1 MKRALI
7 IGLSAVGGLLALLVV
22 AAVVL
27 AFTLDPNDY
36 RDRIEAMV
44 ADRTG
49 RELAIEG
56 DIGLSYFPWLG
67 AEVGRTRLGN
77 AKGFGPDPF
86 ARIEAIDVRVRVL
99 PLLWGEV
106 AVGSTVLRGLEVR
119 LTRDEQGRTNWEDLV
134 PEAEP
139 GAPSEPAP
147 GPEGPPAGPMAGLTL
162 GGLEVR
168 DALLVWNDRQAGQE
182 ATISDL
188 QLTVGALRPGTSF
201 PVDGRF
207 QLRAGP
213 PETSGEL
220 RLEGRAGLSEDGRT
234 LRLEG
239 LTVSTDLA
247 GPGLP
252 GGKLRGQLAATGAY
266 HLGPGR
272 AVIDSARLT
281 TVGTELTV
289 TGEAT
294 DLNRAARFEGR
305 LEARVTD
312 PEQAGQALGAL
323 PLPASAMEGL
333 AMAGDL
339 SLDTADGSVA
349 FQEGALEGPGLE
361 GDLRLQ
367 AKGMGASGTG
377 RLDLEVVN
385 GKGLAKALGSMLPEG
400 IRGAGLNGAGAGT
413 ELRWSQTQDTAALS
427 GLKATLGP
435 AQITGGLELRGL
447 TSESPSYRGRLA
459 TNAFSPRELL
469 QEVGLPEPDTADPD
483 VLQRA
488 KLQVSLSGTPTRL
501 AAEELTAE
509 LDESRLTGSA
519 SVATASPLQVAFDL
533 ALNRMDIDRYLPPT
547 PDGNG
552 QATPGTAAAAGAEEL
567 PVEPLRGVN
576 ADGKVRAGRLKVQDL
591 RLTDLNARLKGS
603 EGKFR
608 LHPFTATLY
617 EGGYQGDVRLD
628 VTGDKPRI
636 SVTESLSQVSLGA
649 LLKDLTGRSYVDG
662 QADLDVDLSGN
673 GATVTELLQNL
684 GGKGEIRLR
693 NGAIQG
699 IDIGRAL
706 SAGYAALQG
715 DKASADSGGGT
726 DFRELRASARLEGGR
741 LLTRSLSIDS
751 QQLGLNGE
759 GALELLTG
767 KLDYKLDAQVKK
779 GAQGLPQALQGLQV
793 PVRLKGTWADPKIQ
807 PDIKGALQRA
817 LGQKGKEKAR
827 EKLDEGMEKQV
838 PEGLRDKA
846 KDLLNF

>member
-7 IGLSAVGGLLALLVV
+7 IGLSAVGGLLALLVL

-36 RDRIEAMV
+36 RDRIETLV
-44 ADRTG
+44 EERTG

-56 DIGLSYFPWLG
+56 EIGLSYFPWLG
-67 AEVGRTRLGN
+67 AEVGRARLGN
-77 AKGFGPDPF
+77 AQGFGPDPF

-119 LTRDEQGRTNWEDLV
+119 LARDEQGRTNWEDLV

-139 GAPSEPAP
+139 GAPSEPT
-147 GPEGPPAGPMAGLTL
+147 PEPKGPPAGPMAGLTL

-168 DALLVWNDRQAGQE
+168 DALLVWSDRQAGQE

-188 QLTVGALRPGTSF
+188 QLTVGALRPGASF
-201 PVDGRF
+201 PVDGEF
-207 QLRAGP
+207 QVRAGP
-213 PETSGEL
+213 PETSGEV
-220 RLEGRAGLSEDGRT
+220 RLEGRAGLSEDGQT
-234 LRLEG
+234 LSLEG
-239 LTVSTDLA
+239 LTLSTDLA

-252 GGKLRGQLAATGAY
+252 GGQLQGQLTATGAY

-272 AVIDSARLT
+272 AMIDSARLAT
-281 TVGTELTV
+281 AGTELTV

-294 DLNRAARFEGR
+294 ELNRAARFQGR
-305 LEARVTD
+305 LEAQVTD
-312 PEQAGQALGAL
+312 PKRAGQALGAL
-323 PLPASAMEGL
+323 PLPTSAMAGL
-333 AMAGDL
+333 AMGGNL
-339 SLDTADGSVA
+339 SLDAGDGSVT
-349 FQEGALEGPGLE
+349 FQEGSLEGPGLE

-367 AKGMGASGTG
+367 AKELGASGTG
-377 RLDLEVVN
+377 RIDLEVVD
-385 GKGLAKALGSMLPEG
+385 GKAFVKALGPLLPEG
-400 IRGAGLNGAGAGT
+400 IRGAGLNGAGVEAD
-413 ELRWSQTQDTAALS
+413 LRWSQTQDTAALS
-427 GLKATLGP
+427 GLKAALGP
-435 AQITGGLELRGL
+435 ARITGDMELRGL
-447 TSESPSYRGRLA
+447 TSESPSYRGQLA
-459 TNAFSPRELL
+459 TNAFSPRGLL
-469 QEVGLPEPDTADPD
+469 QEVGLPVPDTSDPD

-488 KLQVSLSGTPTRL
+488 KLQVGLSGTPTRL
-501 AAEELTAE
+501 AAKGLTAE

-519 SVATASPLQVAFDL
+519 SVATASPLQVGFDL
-533 ALNRMDIDRYLPPT
+533 SLNRMDVDRYLPPT
-547 PDGNG
+547 PEGNG

-567 PVEPLRGVN
+567 PVEPLRGVSV
-576 ADGKVRAGRLKVQDL
+576 DGKAQAGQLKVQGL
-591 RLTDLNARLKGS
+591 RLADVNARLQGS
-603 EGKFR
+603 EGRFR

-617 EGGYQGDVRLD
+617 EGSYRGDVRMD
-628 VTGDKPRI
+628 VTGDKPQI
-636 SVTESLSQVSLGA
+636 SMTESLKQVSLGG

-662 QADLDVDLSGN
+662 QADMDLDLSGD
-673 GATVTELLQNL
+673 GATVTELLQSL
-684 GGKGEIRLR
+684 AGEGEIRLR

-706 SAGYAALQG
+706 STGYAALQG
-715 DKASADSGGGT
+715 NKADADGGEAT
-726 DFRELRASARLEGGR
+726 EFQELRASARLEGGR
-741 LLTRSLSIDS
+741 LLTRSLSLDS

-779 GAQGLPQALQGLQV
+779 GAQGLPEALQGLQV

-817 LGQKGKEKAR
+817 LGQKGKEKAG
-827 EKLDEGMEKQV
+827 EKLDEEMEKQV
-838 PEGLRDKA
+838 PKGLRDKA